1 MSDVGFVDTTFR
13 DAHQSLL
20 ATRLSTAELVR
31 IADVVDQIGYNAVEM
46 WGGATFDACV
56 RYLKENP
63 WERIDKLRKRFKST
77 EMQMLLRGQN
87 LVGYRHYADDVV
99 ELFIKTVAKH
109 GMDRVRVFDALNDFR
124 NIEKSSEEVKKNNM
138 HLQIAIAYTVSPVHN
153 VDLFVDYA
161 RSAEKLDADSLCI
174 KDMAGLLTPDI
185 AYKLVSRIKKETSLP
200 VNVHSHFTSGL
211 ADLTYLKSVE
221 AGADLIDTAISSL
234 ASGASQPPAES
245 LWIALNKL
253 GYAEKPDLK
262 KLKNVRDYFRQI
274 RDKHADTDI
283 GMKTVNPE
291 ILINQIPGGMIS
303 NLINQLREQKALH
316 RLEDVLREVPEVRKD
331 LGYPPLVT
339 PSSQIVGVQSVVNVL
354 SGERYKIITNET
366 KNYIKG
372 LYGKP
377 PGVISEDLK
386 KIVMKDKEPLKHRSA
401 DYLEPEVERAKEKI
415 GLLANSDEELL
426 IYILLGD
433 TGRAYLLSEYE
444 KNLKIDMKMVDTYSD
459 KVAVYPI

>member
-1 MSDVGFVDTTFR
+1 MSSVGFVDTTFR

-20 ATRLSTAELVR
+20 ATRVKTNELVG

-63 WERIDKLRKRFKST
+63 WERIDKLKSHFKNT

-87 LVGYRHYADDVV
+87 LIGYRHYADDVV
-99 ELFIKTVAKH
+99 ELFIKTLAKH

-124 NIEKSSEEVKKNNM
+124 NIKKSCEEIKKNNM
-138 HLQIAIAYTVSPVHN
+138 HLQIAIAYTISPVHN

-161 RSAEKLDADSLCI
+161 KSAEQLGADSLCI

-185 AYKLVSRIKKETSLP
+185 AYQLVSQIKKETSLP
-200 VNVHSHFTSGL
+200 VDVHSHFTSGL
-211 ADLTYLKSVE
+211 ADLTYLKAVE

-234 ASGASQPPAES
+234 ASGTSQPPAES
-245 LWIALNKL
+245 LWIALSKL
-253 GYAEKPDLK
+253 GYADEPDLR
-262 KLKNVRDYFRQI
+262 KLKKVRDHFSEI
-274 RDKHADTDI
+274 REKHKDTDI

-291 ILINQIPGGMIS
+291 ILINQIPGGMMS
-303 NLINQLREQKALH
+303 NLINQLREQKALNK
-316 RLEDVLREVPEVRKD
+316 LKDVLQEIPLVRKD

-339 PSSQIVGVQSVVNVL
+339 PSSQIVGVQAVMNVL
-354 SGERYKIITNET
+354 SGKRYKIITNET

-377 PGVISEDLK
+377 PGNISESLK
-386 KIVMKDKEPLKHRSA
+386 KVVLKNEKPLLNRPA
-401 DYLEPEVERAKEKI
+401 DYLEPEVERAREKI
-415 GLLANSDEELL
+415 GLLANNDEELL
-426 IYILLGD
+426 IYVLLGD
-433 TGRAYLLSEYE
+433 NGRTYLLNEYE
-444 KNLKIDMKMVDTYSD
+444 KNLKIDLKLVDTYSD
-459 KVAVYPI
+459 KAVVYPI

>member
-20 ATRLSTAELVR
+20 ATRVATDELVR
-31 IADVVDQIGYNAVEM
+31 IVDIVDQIGYDAVEM

-63 WERIDKLRKRFKST
+63 WERIDKLRKHFKNT

-99 ELFIKTVAKH
+99 ELFIKTMAKH

-124 NIEKSSEEVKKNNM
+124 NIKKSRKEIKKNNM

-185 AYKLVSRIKKETSLP
+185 AYELISKIKEETSLP
-200 VNVHSHFTSGL
+200 VDVHAHFTSGL

-234 ASGASQPPAES
+234 ASGTSQPPAES

-262 KLKNVRDYFRQI
+262 NLKSVRDYFYKI
-274 RDKHADTDI
+274 REQHRNTDI

-291 ILINQIPGGMIS
+291 ILINQIPGGMMS

-316 RLEDVLREVPEVRKD
+316 KLEDVLQEIPEVRKD

-372 LYGKP
+372 LYGNP
-377 PGVISEDLK
+377 PGDISEDLK
-386 KIVMKDKEPLKHRSA
+386 KVVMKNEEPLEYRPA
-401 DYLEPEVERAKEKI
+401 DYLEPEVESAKEKI
-415 GLLANSDEELL
+415 GLLANNNEELL
-426 IYILLGD
+426 IYILLED
-433 TGRAYLLSEYE
+433 TGRAYLLNEYE
-444 KNLKIDMKMVDTYSD
+444 KNLKIDMKIADTYSD
-459 KVAVYPI
+459 KVAIYPI

>member
-20 ATRLSTAELVR
+20 ATRVSTDELVR
-31 IADVVDQIGYNAVEM
+31 IADVVDQIGYDAVEM

-63 WERIDKLRKRFKST
+63 WERIDKLRKRFKNT

-99 ELFIKTVAKH
+99 KLFIKTMAKH

-124 NIEKSSEEVKKNNM
+124 NIKKSCEEIKKNNM
-138 HLQIAIAYTVSPVHN
+138 YLQIAIAYTVSPVHN
-153 VDLFVDYA
+153 VELFVDYA

-185 AYKLVSRIKKETSLP
+185 AYELVSKIKEETSLP
-200 VNVHSHFTSGL
+200 VDVHSHFTSGL

-234 ASGASQPPAES
+234 ASGTSQPPAES
-245 LWIALNKL
+245 LWIALNEL
-253 GYAEKPDLK
+253 GYAEKPHLK
-262 KLKNVRDYFRQI
+262 KLKSVRDYFSKI
-274 RDKHADTDI
+274 REQHKNTDI

-291 ILINQIPGGMIS
+291 ILINQIPGGMMS

-316 RLEDVLREVPEVRKD
+316 KMEDVLYEIPEVRKD

-354 SGERYKIITNET
+354 SGERYRIITNET

-386 KIVMKDKEPLKHRSA
+386 KIVIKNEEPLEYRPA
-401 DYLEPEVERAKEKI
+401 DYLEPEVESAKEKI
-415 GLLANSDEELL
+415 GLLANNDEELL
-426 IYILLGD
+426 IFILLGD
-433 TGRAYLLSEYE
+433 TGRAYLLNEYE